1 MKSEFSAL
9 GLSDGIVTAMD
20 DMGWTE
26 PTPIQTESVPV
37 GIEGRD
43 LLAQAQTGTGKT
55 GTYGSII
62 LERTKAAGA
71 WPKALVLTPTRE
83 LALQVSEELEKLS
96 KYTGHKTVPVYGGV
110 SMLKQTQA
118 MDKGADIIVA
128 TPGRLCDHLK
138 SDERLLDDVSVVVLD
153 ESDRMLDMGFRRD
166 LEFILARVPEERQTM
181 LFSATMSKDIR
192 KLALNC
198 LDNPKEICVSKDE
211 MVLDLIDQKYI
222 AVEKDD
228 KIDMLRYV
236 LAHDPMRTIVFCFTK
251 YRVDKVVR
259 KLKMSFKL
267 AGIHGEY
274 SQNRREETLRKF
286 KDGTIE
292 VLVASDIA
300 ARGLDIEDVERVI
313 NFDMPPEAETYVH
326 RIGRTGRAGKRGLA
340 LSFVMR
346 EDKKVKKEIE
356 NLTLIPM
363 EEIPAPS
370 KEEIEKTFS
379 GIRELQRPVMA
390 KKNSRKNDVPVKEK
404 VFVVAEINV
413 GREDGLGKSD
423 IARMIKEH
431 TTVPKKS
438 IGDIYISEK
447 TTALQIE
454 KRYLSKTEDG
464 LSKCDVNGKSIKLW
478 KISEI
483 EGLELKHTL
492 EDEPDDAKPRKEEK
506 HQRENR
512 EKSERSSRRDGDRRE
527 RGDRDGY
534 RERRSDSGDRRG
546 RNSYGGNKPCGRRDS
561 DRRDSHRDGDSRRGY
576 KPRDSDRRNSYGD
589 RDSGNGYRPRDSDR
603 HDSHR
608 DGNSRGGYS
617 HRDSD
622 RGNRDSYGNRDRNS
636 YGGNKSYGRRDGNGH
651 RDSDRRGNSY
661 GNKRDN
667 HFNDDGRPYNRNSRQ
682 SRDRFA
688 KPRDS
693 RRY

>member
-9 GLSDGIVTAMD
+9 GLSDDIVRAMD

-96 KYTGHKTVPVYGGV
+96 AYTGHKIVPVYGGV

-118 MDKGADIIVA
+118 MDKGVDIIVA

-138 SDERLLDDVSVVVLD
+138 SDERLLDDVSIVVLD

-192 KLALNC
+192 KLALDC
-198 LDNPKEICVSKDE
+198 LEDPKEICVSKDE
-211 MVLDLIDQKYI
+211 MVLDLIDQKYMT
-222 AVEKDD
+222 VEKDD

-413 GREDGLGKSD
+413 GKEDGLGKSD

-447 TTALQIE
+447 TTTLQIE

-492 EDEPDDAKPRKEEK
+492 EDEPDEVKPRREEK
-506 HQRENR
+506 RPRENR
-512 EKSERSSRRDGDRRE
+512 EKSDSRRDGDRRE
-527 RGDRDGY
+527 RRDRDDNRRNDNSGSYREKKSDGY
-534 RERRSDSGDRRG
+534 RRNSDSRDRHGDGRRSYGERRSDSGER
-546 RNSYGGNKPCGRRDS
+546 RNS
-561 DRRDSHRDGDSRRGY
+561 DSR
-576 KPRDSDRRNSYGD
+576 KSYGD
-589 RDSGNGYRPRDSDR
+589 RDSGYGHRDRDNYRNRDSHGDNRSNFRNRDSGYRNRD
-603 HDSHR
+603 
-608 DGNSRGGYS
+608 S

-622 RGNRDSYGNRDRNS
+622 SGRGYGNRRDS
-636 YGGNKSYGRRDGNGH
+636 GYGRRREGSYRSGDG
-651 RDSDRRGNSY
+651 RGNYTNRDDRSY
-661 GNKRDN
+661 NKD
-667 HFNDDGRPYNRNSRQ
+667 SRQ
-682 SRDRFA
+682 SRDRFS